1 MIKITSTISLDETE
15 IKFTFMRSPG
25 PGGQNVN
32 KVSTA
37 VLLRFNV
44 INSSSLPENI
54 RDRIISQL
62 GRRITSQGDLI
73 IKSSRF
79 RTQSRNK
86 EDALQRLQELIKQA
100 TIIPK
105 KRKKTKPSK
114 ASVKKRLDKKK
125 THSQKKSL
133 RRSPKTKED

>member
-15 IKFTFMRSPG
+15 IKLTFMRSPG

-44 INSSSLPENI
+44 IHSISLPENI
-54 RDRIISQL
+54 RDRMISQL

-100 TIIPK
+100 AIIPK
-105 KRKKTKPSK
+105 KSKK
-114 ASVKKRLDKKK
+114 
-125 THSQKKSL
+125 
-133 RRSPKTKED
+133 